1 MDEKG
6 IFEKKIFMG
15 YLIGIDYGLK
25 RTGLAYSDPLKI
37 IASGLKNLPTNEVI
51 PYLKKLSGTDKIESF
66 IVGRPL
72 QKDGSKSDVETHI
85 TEFIKLLKRNFPDYQ
100 IERFDERFTSKIAFQ
115 SLIETGQKKKKR
127 QNKGLIDEISA
138 TLILQ
143 SYLDHKRN
151 RS

>member
-1 MDEKG
+1 MKKVYL
-6 IFEKKIFMG
+6 KKILMG

-25 RTGLAYSDPLKI
+25 RTGLAYSDPMKI

-51 PYLKKLSGTDKIESF
+51 PYLKKLCRTDKIESF
-66 IVGRPL
+66 VVGRPL

-85 TEFIKLLKRNFPDYQ
+85 MQFIRLLKSNFPDYQ
-100 IERFDERFTSKIAFQ
+100 IERYDERFTSKIAFQ

-127 QNKGLIDEISA
+127 LNKGLIDEISA

-143 SYLDHKRN
+143 SYLDHKRKT
-151 RS
+151 S

>member
-1 MDEKG
+1 
-6 IFEKKIFMG
+6 MG
-15 YLIGIDYGLK
+15 YLIGIDYGVK

-51 PYLKKLSGTDKIESF
+51 PYLKKLCGTHKIETF
-66 IVGRPL
+66 VVGRPL

-85 TEFIKLLKRNFPDYQ
+85 MRFIKLLKRNFPDYQ
-100 IERFDERFTSKIAFQ
+100 IERYDERFTSKIAFQ

-127 QNKGLIDEISA
+127 LNKGLIDEISA

-151 RS
+151 TS

>member
-6 IFEKKIFMG
+6 IFEKKTLMG

-85 TEFIKLLKRNFPDYQ
+85 MKFIKLLKRNFPDYQ
-100 IERFDERFTSKIAFQ
+100 IERYDERFTSKIAFQ

-127 QNKGLIDEISA
+127 LNKGLIDEISA

-143 SYLDHKRN
+143 SYLDHKKN
-151 RS
+151 AS

>member
-1 MDEKG
+1 MKEVYL
-6 IFEKKIFMG
+6 KKILMG
-15 YLIGIDYGLK
+15 YLIGIDYGVK

-51 PYLKKLSGTDKIESF
+51 PYLKKLCGTDKIETF
-66 IVGRPL
+66 VVGRPL

-85 TEFIKLLKRNFPDYQ
+85 IQFIKLLKKNFPDYQ
-100 IERFDERFTSKIAFQ
+100 IERYDERFTSKIAFQ

-127 QNKGLIDEISA
+127 LNKGLIDEISA

-143 SYLDHKRN
+143 SYLNHKRN
-151 RS
+151 KS